1 MIINLLLINLIIS
14 YIIDISGV
22 MDSIKSFLKRILTKG
37 KMSDPNYSI
46 KPFDCSLCMTFW
58 VSLLYVYLIGQFSIY
73 GLFLACANSYVV
85 QFSKDLYLLIK
96 DIFVKVLDLIYKFI
110 STK

>member
-1 MIINLLLINLIIS
+1 MILNLLLINLILS

-22 MDSIKSFLKRILTKG
+22 VDSIKSTIKKVLTKG

-58 VSLLYVYLIGQFSIY
+58 ISLIYVYLVGQFGIY
-73 GLFLACANSYVV
+73 GIFLACINSYIV

-96 DIFVKVLDLIYKFI
+96 DIFAKVLDLIYKLI
-110 STK
+110 NTK

>member
-22 MDSIKSFLKRILTKG
+22 MDSIKSTIKKLLTNG

>member
-22 MDSIKSFLKRILTKG
+22 VDNIKSTIKKVLTKG
-37 KMSDPNYSI
+37 KMSDPNYSL

-58 VSLLYVYLIGQFSIY
+58 ISLMYVYLVGQFDIY

-96 DIFVKVLDLIYKFI
+96 DIFTKVLDLIYKLI
-110 STK
+110 NTK

>member
-22 MDSIKSFLKRILTKG
+22 MDSIKSTIKKVLTKG
-37 KMSDPNYSI
+37 KMSDPNYNL

-58 VSLLYVYLIGQFSIY
+58 ISLIYVYLVGQFDIY
-73 GLFLACANSYVV
+73 GIFLACINSYIV

-96 DIFVKVLDLIYKFI
+96 DIFAKVLDLIYKLI
-110 STK
+110 NTK